1 MYPLGTQRARARAR
15 ARARPTPGGLG
26 SALAHLPEK
35 RVVDNLTRARRF
47 GGPVLPLCRHR
58 LWCGFSPNFVFI
70 PVPLQKNLLIR
81 SQPPSQRQ
89 FHAKTHDF
97 RRYLHRFWAM
107 RTCWDRMSSFFFRVS
122 KNKHRRT
129 RHEFSRGH
137 NLKVKPMYNR
147 LQKIK
152 NPGFWS
158 GKTERKFL
166 KNA

>member
-1 MYPLGTQRARARAR
+1 MPKRMIFVGIHIDFGRCV
-15 ARARPTPGGLG
+15 
-26 SALAHLPEK
+26 LAGI
-35 RVVDNLTRARRF
+35 V
-47 GGPVLPLCRHR
+47 
-58 LWCGFSPNFVFI
+58 
-70 PVPLQKNLLIR
+70 IR

-137 NLKVKPMYNR
+137 NLNVKPMYP
-147 LQKIK
+147 L
-152 NPGFWS
+152 G
-158 GKTERKFL
+158 T
-166 KNA
+166 